1 MKKYVF
7 LAVMALAVIFTACN
21 SSSSNKTESATAV
34 EQSEMD
40 MPQDN
45 QGEHTM
51 LGVRGSCEMC
61 KETIETTAKGVDGVT
76 MAVWDMESKELHM
89 NFDPQKTKPDMKQ
102 ILTKQIKK
110 PMTLFLLA
118 VNTQKTNWLI
128 SKNKCVKDFL
138 AHLFLRLFQLKLN
151 TK

>member
-89 NFDPQKTKPDMKQ
+89 NFDPQKTSVE
-102 ILTKQIKK
+102 
-110 PMTLFLLA
+110 A
-118 VNTQKTNWLI
+118 VRKAIAKAGYETDLDKADQKAYDALPSCCKYTEN
-128 SKNKCVKDFL
+128 
-138 AHLFLRLFQLKLN
+138 
-151 TK
+151 